1 MDWSAMGQEEVQDQ
15 LNYAG
20 KLDICPVDILSCY
33 WRPEDGMLMLRTT
46 GLYGLSDEPM
56 DADNFRVYYLD
67 NLALFILKSRI
78 GLKKTR
84 ENRNS
89 RVAKEWQEWAVRF
102 INDKKK
108 RMARQCWVFGKDLL
122 EEIF

>member
-1 MDWSAMGQEEVQDQ
+1 
-15 LNYAG
+15 
-20 KLDICPVDILSCY
+20 
-33 WRPEDGMLMLRTT
+33 MLMLRTT

-108 RMARQCWVFGKDLL
+108 SMERQCWVFGKYLI